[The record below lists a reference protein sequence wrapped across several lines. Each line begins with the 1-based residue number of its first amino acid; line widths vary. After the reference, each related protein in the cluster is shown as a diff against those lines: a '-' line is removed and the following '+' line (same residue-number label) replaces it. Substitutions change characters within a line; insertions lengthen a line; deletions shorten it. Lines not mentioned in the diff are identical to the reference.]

1 MSNAK
6 TVWTVPRQPAAVTAF
21 KVTGVAISCGLF
33 AILLARVVVSLAAG
47 TSAWFVLPA
56 FLLGYLLADM
66 LSGTAHWFCDT
77 FFEEDTPVIGQLA
90 HRLCRYERDAEVC
103 FGPSVVSVTLESLA
117 PDFGGQVGRAYLSG
131 PPEVSLIAEPPSLGD
146 HQCSIT

>member
-33 AILLARVVVSLAAG
+33 AILLA
-47 TSAWFVLPA
+47 
-56 FLLGYLLADM
+56 
-66 LSGTAHWFCDT
+66 
-77 FFEEDTPVIGQLA
+77 

-117 PDFGGQVGRAYLSG
+117 PDFGGQVRRAYLSG
-131 PPEVSLIAEPPSLGD
+131 PPEASLIAEPPSLGD

>member
-1 MSNAK
+1 MSITK

-66 LSGTAHWFCDT
+66 LSGTVHWFCDT
-77 FFEEDTPVIGQLA
+77 FFEEDTPVIG
-90 HRLCRYERDAEVC
+90 
-103 FGPSVVSVTLESLA
+103 
-117 PDFGGQVGRAYLSG
+117 
-131 PPEVSLIAEPPSLGD
+131 
-146 HQCSIT
+146 